1 MNTKLSNIK
10 NFAWAV
16 AIVLSLAIV
25 LVGLGFAAFT
35 RNHGAIERPTV
46 LLGQAA
52 AARDAAVAAE
62 KKAEAETGV
71 PKDAGT
77 VYLLGESGDAGQSYI
92 DSLTFLT
99 DSALIGLRD
108 YGLLS
113 GGTGTAQVWSSASG
127 SIPAAQI
134 GSFTIRYPGDGSEI
148 SPADAAMIAK
158 PKTLVISLGS
168 DGLAQTNESA
178 FIAAF
183 DALIRDIQQASPDT
197 TILVCTL
204 TGVTESYSGSDGLTN
219 AMIAAANRWLS
230 QVCADCEVYLTDAA
244 SSISDQNG
252 ALLSDY
258 ASANGKTP
266 NSAGLTR
273 ILQYLRTHAVA

>member
-1 MNTKLSNIK
+1 
-10 NFAWAV
+10 
-16 AIVLSLAIV
+16 
-25 LVGLGFAAFT
+25 
-35 RNHGAIERPTV
+35 
-46 LLGQAA
+46 
-52 AARDAAVAAE
+52 
-62 KKAEAETGV
+62 
-71 PKDAGT
+71 
-77 VYLLGESGDAGQSYI
+77 
-92 DSLTFLT
+92 
-99 DSALIGLRD
+99 
-108 YGLLS
+108 
-113 GGTGTAQVWSSASG
+113 
-127 SIPAAQI
+127 
-134 GSFTIRYPGDGSEI
+134 
-148 SPADAAMIAK
+148 MIAK

-197 TILVCTL
+197 TIIVCTL

>member
-10 NFAWAV
+10 NIVWAI
-16 AIVLSLAIV
+16 AIVLSLVAV

-52 AARDAAVAAE
+52 AQRDAAAAVE
-62 KKAEAETGV
+62 KKAEAEMQT
-71 PKDAGT
+71 DAGT
-77 VYLLGESGDAGQSYI
+77 VYLLGESGDAGQAYI

-99 DSALIGLRD
+99 DSALVGLRD

-113 GGTGTAQVWSSASG
+113 GGTATTQVWSSASG
-127 SIPAAQI
+127 VVPASSLA
-134 GSFTIRYPGDGSEI
+134 SFTIRYPGDGSEI

-158 PKTLVISLGS
+158 PKTLLISLGS
-168 DGLAQTNESA
+168 DGLAQTNEQD

-183 DALIRDIQQASPDT
+183 EALLRAIQQASPDT
-197 TILVCTL
+197 TVIVSTL
-204 TGVTESYSGSDGLTN
+204 TGVTEGYAGSDGLTN
-219 AMIAAANRWLS
+219 AVIANANRWLS
-230 QVCADCEVYLTDAA
+230 KICADCGVYLTDAA
-244 SSISDQNG
+244 SVVSDANG
-252 ALLSDY
+252 ALLSEY
-258 ASANGKTP
+258 ASTNGKTP
-266 NSAGLTR
+266 NSAGLSR

>member
-35 RNHGAIERPTV
+35 RNHGAIQRPTV
-46 LLGQAA
+46 LMGDAA
-52 AARDAAVAAE
+52 AIAQQSAAAVE
-62 KKAEAETGV
+62 KA
-71 PKDAGT
+71 DAQAQPEDPGT

-108 YGLLS
+108 YGLLT

-197 TILVCTL
+197 TIIVCTL